1 MANASSVTDSI
12 FGDGPNAEA
21 ERPADE
27 PTSSAGSSSKNT
39 TQTRKRRRPASSGK
53 CSSGGERERDFMIFR
68 VGRLVGVLVRL
79 RGHSKTSVLKT
90 KAPRGLGFFAL
101 YSGGE
106 NLIAHSAKKNFIFS
120 PILQ

>member
-1 MANASSVTDSI
+1 MANVSSVTDSI

-79 RGHSKTSVLKT
+79 RGHSKKKCFENLGSYRV
-90 KAPRGLGFFAL
+90 GFFL
-101 YSGGE
+101 HCIQE
-106 NLIAHSAKKNFIFS
+106 AKI
-120 PILQ
+120 